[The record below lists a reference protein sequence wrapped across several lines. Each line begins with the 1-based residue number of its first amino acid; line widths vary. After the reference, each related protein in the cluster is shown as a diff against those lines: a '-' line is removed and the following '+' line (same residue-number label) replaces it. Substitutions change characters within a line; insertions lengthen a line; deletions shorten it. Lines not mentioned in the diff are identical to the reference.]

1 MRKKKIISLYFIVF
15 TFFIGISFLALNK
28 NIRNTLF
35 SKSIGGYK
43 LIVYHSVA
51 GDVYNRDFKSA
62 AKKIIK
68 YIDNTQKFSKG
79 KNNMLQG
86 IIDMTELASSNAFEQ
101 KEFNELESVYLKINE
116 ITDDIY
122 VNHVWLARSLSDNDI
137 EKSHYHLRKALRLSK
152 SSESAYREI
161 VRLFG
166 ECNGSKLII
175 ENYCKDYFISLSNG
189 SEIERLGT
197 ARDKRNFFNGDNS
210 IFAISLNND
219 FENLYSKLIY
229 DTKNFNN
236 YEIIFEN
243 KKQLEKFSIL
253 KKFFKTSKISIKD
266 LIIYNDKINRINLGK
281 IIVKSSFSYVLSDSD
296 DELVFLS
303 VNENNDIL
311 SFILPKIYKNIKKI
325 SLNIKVEKLPLTTNF
340 VCETINEN

>member
-1 MRKKKIISLYFIVF
+1 MHKKKIIFLYFVVLSI
-15 TFFIGISFLALNK
+15 FISISFLALNK
-28 NIRNTLF
+28 NLRNYIF

-62 AKKIIK
+62 AKRIIN
-68 YIDNTQKFSKG
+68 YIENTQNFSKG

-86 IIDMTELASSNAFEQ
+86 ILDMTELASSNAFKQE
-101 KEFNELESVYLKINE
+101 EFNDLESVYFRINE

-122 VNHVWLARSLSDNDI
+122 INHVWLARSLSDDDI
-137 EKSHYHLRKALRLSK
+137 EKSHFHLRKALRLSK

-166 ECNGSKLII
+166 ESNDSKLFIN
-175 ENYCKDYFISLSNG
+175 NYCRDYFISLSNG
-189 SEIERLGT
+189 AEVERLGT

-219 FENLYSKLIY
+219 IENLYSKLIY
-229 DTKNFNN
+229 DSKSFHN

-243 KKQLEKFSIL
+243 EKQLERISII

-266 LIIYNDKINRINLGK
+266 LIIYNDKVNKIKLNK
-281 IIVKSSFSYVLSDSD
+281 IIVKSSFSYVLSEFDN
-296 DELVFLS
+296 ELIFLS
-303 VNENNDIL
+303 VNENNDVL
-311 SFILPKIYKNIKKI
+311 DFIFPNIYNNIKKI
-325 SLNIKVEKLPLTTNF
+325 SLKIKFEKLPLTTSF
-340 VCETINEN
+340 VCEKINEN